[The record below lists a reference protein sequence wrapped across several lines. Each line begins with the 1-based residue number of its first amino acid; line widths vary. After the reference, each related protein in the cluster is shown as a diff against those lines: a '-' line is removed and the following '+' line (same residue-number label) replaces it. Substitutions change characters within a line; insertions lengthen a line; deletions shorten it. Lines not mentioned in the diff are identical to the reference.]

1 MDIDNI
7 LSQFGEKAPATSSGK
22 FNADEILS
30 MFGDKTAPETVEQP
44 KKKAASPTGEPKP
57 PISGIS
63 KESSDE
69 INAQRALKGGENP
82 RRKLPTTN
90 IGEAAYN
97 ADVAG
102 KEMFSSGIEDLS
114 SGKPYKGAT
123 KTALGAFMRVSSPM
137 TGIVEGGIGTPLID
151 ITGNEGF
158 GNRAAIVAGSAVPT
172 VPGAGAAIKILPKI
186 KSLRTLVESIGPEN
200 LPMVVREM
208 KANPRLAPA
217 DLSPKV
223 LQDTQHLFA
232 SDGPQI
238 NYLKNASDARMAG
251 SKAVVETAYDSATG
265 LPVNGVQK
273 LKDLKKAASD
283 VGSGLINPAIKSA
296 KPVDISPVLD
306 HIDAVLK
313 PGVNKV
319 ITSQSTLPSNEINK
333 QLAQVRSMLANSKEQ
348 RTDPAALHEFQ
359 SVLRQ
364 TADSL
369 LNSTDGASRRM
380 GNALMNVRNEL
391 VNAIDKSASGT
402 YKPALAKYR
411 DAKQIDDAFHEGYNS
426 VFTNS
431 KKLEGRPEF
440 TEEWFKGLSDAEKQA
455 AREGARLQLDTTIH
469 NTRFAARKG
478 TEVPQADFNRKK
490 LELLF
495 GKEET
500 EKLLKT
506 LNDERTI
513 ANTHNKI
520 VEGSQTAMRS
530 ASKEQFALP
539 TASQVGST
547 LLPASIVEGAN
558 VLAGGTPLLGT
569 AAYLGLKGV
578 DKAKDAVKM
587 KLAREHNAQYAKL
600 ALPTEGPSR
609 DQLIKQ
615 LESFIPQPK
624 MTLLN
629 KVRTALPTK
638 P

>member
-1 MDIDNI
+1 MDLDSIISQIEGKPAAKTASGAIDIDAI
-7 LSQFGEKAPATSSGK
+7 LKDFDIK
-22 FNADEILS
+22 
-30 MFGDKTAPETVEQP
+30 PEAKIETTTP
-44 KKKAASPTGEPKP
+44 KKAISTSEPRP
-57 PISGIS
+57 PISGLS
-63 KESSDE
+63 NEAVDE
-69 INAQRALKGGENP
+69 ANAARYKKGLPAENILTSP
-82 RRKLPTTN
+82 
-90 IGEAAYN
+90 AAYEQHK
-97 ADVAG
+97 AG
-102 KEMFSSGIEDLS
+102 KEIFSSGIEDLS
-114 SGKPYKGAT
+114 SGHPYKGIGKA
-123 KTALGAFMRVSSPM
+123 ALGGLMVAGAPV
-137 TGIVEGGIGTPLID
+137 GGIIEDTIGKY
-151 ITGNEGF
+151 GNKLGP
-158 GNRAAIVAGSAVPT
+158 GLGDRAAVIAGGAVPV
-172 VPGAGAAIKILPKI
+172 VPGAGAAIKILPKT

-208 KANPRLAPA
+208 KANSRLAPA

-232 SDGPQI
+232 NDGPQI
-238 NYLKNASDARMAG
+238 NYLKAASDARMAG
-251 SKAVVETAYDSATG
+251 SKSVVETAYDSATG

-283 VGSGLINPAIKSA
+283 VGSGLINPAIKGA
-296 KPVDISPVLD
+296 KPVDITPVLD
-306 HIDAVLK
+306 HIDNIIK
-313 PGVNKV
+313 PGVNK
-319 ITSQSTLPSNEINK
+319 IISTESTLPSTEINK
-333 QLAQVRSMLANSKEQ
+333 QLAQVRSILANSKEQ
-348 RTDPAALHEFQ
+348 RTDPAALHQFQ

-364 TADSL
+364 TADEL
-369 LNSTDGASRRM
+369 LNSADGASRRM
-380 GNALMNVRNEL
+380 GGAIMKVRNEL
-391 VNAIDKSASGT
+391 VDAIDKSAGGV

-478 TEVPQADFNRKK
+478 TEIPQADFNRKK

-500 EKLLKT
+500 DKLLKT
-506 LNDERTI
+506 LNDERII

-569 AAYLGLKGV
+569 AAYLGLKGI
-578 DKAKDAVKM
+578 DKTKDAIKM

-609 DQLIKQ
+609 DELIRQ

-624 MTLLN
+624 MTMLN
-629 KVRTALPTK
+629 KVRASLPFK